1 MSTFDEE
8 STQKNAHLVSL
19 YIQSKV
25 NTFPPLYTKQQAI
38 QLHVVKAQ
46 AVTHPFAYNDI
57 FA

>member
-8 STQKNAHLVSL
+8 STPKNAQLDSL

-38 QLHVVKAQ
+38 QLHVV
-46 AVTHPFAYNDI
+46 
-57 FA
+57 

>member
-8 STQKNAHLVSL
+8 STPKSAHLVSL

-38 QLHVVKAQ
+38 QLHVV
-46 AVTHPFAYNDI
+46 
-57 FA
+57 